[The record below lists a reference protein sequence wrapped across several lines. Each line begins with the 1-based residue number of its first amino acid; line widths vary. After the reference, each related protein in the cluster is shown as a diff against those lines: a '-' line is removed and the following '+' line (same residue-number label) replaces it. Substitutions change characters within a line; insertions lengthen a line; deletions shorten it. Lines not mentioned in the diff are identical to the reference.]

1 MDRTLAGARL
11 GLTFELAD
19 GIDQGL
25 GITCRREP
33 FGDAGDPF
41 GEIGEHR
48 IGHALAGKQQ
58 QRA

>member
-11 GLTFELAD
+11 GLTFELVD

-33 FGDAGDPF
+33 FGDAGDPV
-41 GEIGEHR
+41 GEICEDRLG
-48 IGHALAGKQQ
+48 
-58 QRA
+58 